1 MKAKK
6 TIALMIAATMLTAS
20 MSTALTANAAQAPG
34 ASAAAAAALSGEALV
49 YGDFEY
55 KFNNDDTITLT
66 KFIVTGTT
74 FEVPEEIDGKP
85 VVGIG
90 SEAFR
95 DSGVLTIA
103 IPDSITKIGNRAFEG
118 CTGLYEVTLPKDL
131 EFLGCAAFAD
141 CTSLEEI
148 TIPKTLT
155 KSDVSSSGKGPFT
168 GCEKLQN
175 IDFEEGTTTIAN
187 HLFYNCD
194 FIEEIIVPDTVTSVG
209 NHAFGSCGSL
219 KKVVLPASVEKIGN
233 ESFENSKKTEIYCY
247 TDSEAHKFADK
258 KELPYVL
265 LDGDTSVIVNGDK
278 LLTDE
283 DTDSEIENT
292 DTEDKQTDTET
303 SDVENSDVENSDVEN
318 SDTDSSDTDTPEE
331 PEGTW
336 GDLDDDGAI
345 TSGDAL
351 TILRASLMYDT
362 LTPEQEAVAD
372 VNSDGTVDALD
383 ALAVL
388 RASVGFIDYD
398 IIGQKK

>member
-1 MKAKK
+1 MTTLAKD
-6 TIALMIAATMLTAS
+6 LFYDCDSL
-20 MSTALTANAAQAPG
+20 
-34 ASAAAAAALSGEALV
+34 
-49 YGDFEY
+49 
-55 KFNNDDTITLT
+55 
-66 KFIVTGTT
+66 
-74 FEVPEEIDGKP
+74 EEI
-85 VVGIG
+85 V
-90 SEAFR
+90 
-95 DSGVLTIA
+95 
-103 IPDSITKIGNRAFEG
+103 IPDTVTKIGIHSFEL
-118 CTGLYEVTLPKDL
+118 CDNLKKVTLPANL
-131 EFLGCAAFAD
+131 ENLGCAAFAD

-194 FIEEIIVPDTVTSVG
+194 FIEEIIVSDTVTSVG

-233 ESFENSKKTEIYCY
+233 ESFENSKKTVIYCY

-278 LLTDE
+278 LLPDE

-303 SDVENSDVENSDVEN
+303 SDVENSDVEN